1 MGTLDYQQASRS
13 SKIPSKNQ
21 FQRWVDAVLMSEA
34 ETLAVLIRVI
44 DEAEM
49 TDLNQRYRGKSGAS
63 NVLSFPAQAVPGFVA
78 VCLGDVLFCAPVIE
92 QEAEQQQKALNHHW
106 AHLTVHG
113 ILHLLGYDHANAA
126 QAAVMEGKEIKILK
140 TMKISNPYAGE
151 NL

>member
-63 NVLSFPAQAVPGFVA
+63 NVLSFPAQTVPGFVA
-78 VCLGDVLFCAPVIE
+78 VCLGDVLLCAPVIE